1 MRQLAIG
8 DGKACEGLALTSTGI
23 STKEK
28 QQILLTH
35 QSRGA
40 RLLTHFAPVVNT
52 KESAWHRA
60 SYSMCCYVNPTSVV
74 SYRAKSTLH
83 VFDMQK

>member
-1 MRQLAIG
+1 MRQLG

-35 QSRGA
+35 
-40 RLLTHFAPVVNT
+40 
-52 KESAWHRA
+52 
-60 SYSMCCYVNPTSVV
+60 
-74 SYRAKSTLH
+74 
-83 VFDMQK
+83 

>member
-28 QQILLTH
+28 QQMLLTN
-35 QSRGA
+35 
-40 RLLTHFAPVVNT
+40 FAPLVNT

-60 SYSMCCYVNPTSVV
+60 FSDW
-74 SYRAKSTLH
+74 AK
-83 VFDMQK
+83 

>member
-8 DGKACEGLALTSTGI
+8 DGKACEGPALTSTGI

-35 QSRGA
+35 
-40 RLLTHFAPVVNT
+40 
-52 KESAWHRA
+52 
-60 SYSMCCYVNPTSVV
+60 
-74 SYRAKSTLH
+74 
-83 VFDMQK
+83 